1 MQHFARFASWAFG
14 LSLVALSFFVALE
27 TICRKLLN
35 FSFEGADELGGY
47 VLAIGS
53 SLAFTVALVDRAH
66 VRIDF
71 LHRKLPATV
80 RSILDWLSIVS
91 LALFGAFLAYVG
103 YFVITD
109 TLTYGSVAPTPWA
122 TPIIYPQAGWYA
134 GYILF
139 AVVAVGLALYATGL
153 LLRGRFDALS
163 EHFDPMGVDQEVKKE
178 LANVQVR

>member
-14 LSLVALSFFVALE
+14 LALVALSFFVALE
-27 TICRKLLN
+27 TVCRKLFN

-71 LHRKLPATV
+71 LHRKLPAAI

-103 YFVITD
+103 YFVVTD
-109 TLTYGSVAPTPWA
+109 TITYGSVAPTPWA
-122 TPIIYPQAGWYA
+122 TPIIYPQGGWYA
-134 GYILF
+134 GYVLF
-139 AVVAVGLALYATGL
+139 AFVSIGLALYATGL
-153 LLRGRFDALS
+153 LVRGRLGELS
-163 EHFDPMGVDQEVKKE
+163 EQFDPMGIDQEVKEE
-178 LANVQVR
+178 LENVQVR